1 MAALG
6 AQPGGTGW
14 GRLGRDATVPSA
26 AAGTPAR
33 GAAAGAGRA
42 SRGREPRSR
51 RGGKGGPAPARGPPS
66 PAPAVGARRSR
77 GTSLRRLLPPGSG
90 SRSAAASAAAAPP
103 MGSGGRPSAAGA
115 RALPLLLLL
124 LPAPGPAA
132 PPPPGECRALTPR
145 SLAAALWMEPV
156 GALRG
161 RGPGRCALPNPGAG
175 SRGRRSP
182 CAALRAPEPRWAPPD
197 SARG

>member
-1 MAALG
+1 
-6 AQPGGTGW
+6 
-14 GRLGRDATVPSA
+14 
-26 AAGTPAR
+26 
-33 GAAAGAGRA
+33 
-42 SRGREPRSR
+42 
-51 RGGKGGPAPARGPPS
+51 
-66 PAPAVGARRSR
+66 
-77 GTSLRRLLPPGSG
+77 
-90 SRSAAASAAAAPP
+90 

-145 SLAAALWMEPV
+145 SLAAPLCEEPV
-156 GALRG
+156 GARRG
-161 RGPGRCALPNPGAG
+161 RGPGRCVVPPRLGAG

-182 CAALRAPEPRWAPPD
+182 CAALRAPEPRCALPD